1 VRRSRSTFE
10 AAVAALAL
18 VFLVLAMGLSPL
30 VGCVLSSVQGI
41 EEWCQQWCTIT
52 TVDDGNRETLLG
64 EELRSARVSA
74 SRSLRDVARG
84 AEISAA
90 YLQKLERAQVKEP
103 SPRILRRLSATLG
116 VSYPRLMQVAGYG
129 TPDSGRADPLAF
141 RFASTALTE
150 VEERAVAAFV
160 DHLIAQ
166 RPGTGSRRGLS

>member
-74 SRSLRDVARG
+74 SRSLRDVAR
-84 AEISAA
+84 
-90 YLQKLERAQVKEP
+90 VKEP